1 MWYNVFAMENAIS
14 ILSSFVNV
22 LNIHVKKSL
31 LAITIL
37 SCLLCMCLLCQGC
50 WTLKSFSS
58 QTLLIE
64 NESQKNEFWDIV
76 IRTEASAEDSS
87 VSLLLDLKG
96 DSRWFCVYDKTWGK
110 RSDWYGCWVCWM
122 KLDDGQLT
130 FPTLWRGGAQFRDI
144 PFGGQLFV
152 HLSVP
157 GHESASNQSWITI
170 QEDVKFRACRCEEDW
185 RPLSGV
191 SVTFFNYT
199 WNAEGTG
206 YTKLRVGMAPHA
218 SVCLKSHSRAVV
230 HLSKELADLGNEK
243 ALWKRPSEQKTNIIP
258 LANCWEE

>member
-1 MWYNVFAMENAIS
+1 MWYNVFAMENAIP

-37 SCLLCMCLLCQGC
+37 SCLLCTCFLCQGC

-64 NESQKNEFWDIV
+64 NGSQK
-76 IRTEASAEDSS
+76 
-87 VSLLLDLKG
+87 
-96 DSRWFCVYDKTWGK
+96 
-110 RSDWYGCWVCWM
+110 
-122 KLDDGQLT
+122 
-130 FPTLWRGGAQFRDI
+130 
-144 PFGGQLFV
+144 
-152 HLSVP
+152 
-157 GHESASNQSWITI
+157 
-170 QEDVKFRACRCEEDW
+170 DVKFRACRCEEDW

-258 LANCWEE
+258 LANCWKE